1 MDEWTEQAVCVHTH
15 VRAHTQDSSL
25 KRKEIVPLVKTW
37 VDLEGIILS
46 EMSQRKR
53 NTIGSHRW
61 DLKAPNP
68 EGPRTAGPWRAG
80 VGATVKR
87 ATEDESPNLRLRND
101 SVPAVWGTAG

>member
-1 MDEWTEQAVCVHTH
+1 MYTRMCAHTH
-15 VRAHTQDSSL
+15 RIAAL

-61 DLKAPNP
+61 DLKTPKPRNSENSWVL
-68 EGPRTAGPWRAG
+68 EGRSGG
-80 VGATVKR
+80 TVRWAK
-87 ATEDESPNLRLRND
+87 EGKSPNLRPQNN
-101 SVPAVWGTAG
+101 SVLAL